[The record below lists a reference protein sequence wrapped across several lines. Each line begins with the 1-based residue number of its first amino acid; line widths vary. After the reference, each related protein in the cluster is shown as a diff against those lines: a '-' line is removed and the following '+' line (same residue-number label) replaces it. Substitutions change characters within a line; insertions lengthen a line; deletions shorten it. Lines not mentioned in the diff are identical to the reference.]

1 MMSLWITLAGY
12 CLYTWIQVNW
22 NIKRIFW
29 DIGIIIYR
37 FCNIL
42 FYPIPVLKHFSA
54 YIVYVY
60 RLINVRDL
68 SMLFFWFKLLQF
80 PFTNAR
86 TRRLH
91 NVCVYRTFTF
101 HSPLV
106 CRSRIVPGFF
116 YFSYTVLQIKKIDLC
131 VFTSCYSNFLFI
143 FAQSR
148 NFRLKPG
155 FIIL

>member
-1 MMSLWITLAGY
+1 MNSGYLKYQNNSLGY
-12 CLYTWIQVNW
+12 CYYH
-22 NIKRIFW
+22 IKVFVT
-29 DIGIIIYR
+29 
-37 FCNIL
+37 F
-42 FYPIPVLKHFSA
+42 FYIPIPVLKHFSA

-60 RLINVRDL
+60 RLMNVRDM

-116 YFSYTVLQIKKIDLC
+116 IFLIRYSKLKRSIFVCSRAVIQ
-131 VFTSCYSNFLFI
+131 TSSSFLLSHEI
-143 FAQSR
+143 F
-148 NFRLKPG
+148 G
-155 FIIL
+155 